1 MMNFKMKNKTLFL
14 CLPAMLNIPFGG
26 SSAFGANSE
35 KDNKENS
42 PKRPNVLVL
51 LTDDQ
56 TFSTIHAW
64 GNNEIQ
70 TPNMD
75 RLVNQG
81 MSFTQTHVMGGLNGA
96 ISQPSRAMLLT
107 GRGLMDV
114 HRNGQVIPKNEKTF
128 PELFRGTAIQPSE
141 PANGTVT
148 KLHSTVRSLRVR
160 TFFSEECIPM
170 EMKRKKR
177 DTDALI
183 CMSTTRQGNTKM
195 VNG

>member
-1 MMNFKMKNKTLFL
+1 MPSGNVEHTFWRL
-14 CLPAMLNIPFGG
+14 
-26 SSAFGANSE
+26 SAFGANSE

-107 GRGLMDV
+107 RTRSDGRTP
-114 HRNGQVIPKNEKTF
+114 Q
-128 PELFRGTAIQPSE
+128 
-141 PANGTVT
+141 
-148 KLHSTVRSLRVR
+148 R
-160 TFFSEECIPM
+160 TSHPQ
-170 EMKRKKR
+170 K
-177 DTDALI
+177 
-183 CMSTTRQGNTKM
+183 
-195 VNG
+195 

>member
-114 HRNGQVIPKNEKTF
+114 HRNGQVIPKN
-128 PELFRGTAIQPSE
+128 
-141 PANGTVT
+141 VT

>member
-64 GNNEIQ
+64 VI
-70 TPNMD
+70 MKF
-75 RLVNQG
+75 RLRIWTDLSIRVCH
-81 MSFTQTHVMGGLNGA
+81 S
-96 ISQPSRAMLLT
+96 PK
-107 GRGLMDV
+107 LM
-114 HRNGQVIPKNEKTF
+114 
-128 PELFRGTAIQPSE
+128 
-141 PANGTVT
+141 
-148 KLHSTVRSLRVR
+148 
-160 TFFSEECIPM
+160 
-170 EMKRKKR
+170 
-177 DTDALI
+177 
-183 CMSTTRQGNTKM
+183 
-195 VNG
+195 